1 MVEWITSPGLTDYD
15 TAIHQMETRAEAIA
29 QGRADEAVWLLE
41 HPPLYTAGTSAQGLR
56 SYMLKIYNYMA
67 LALVLTGVTAY
78 GVSSGSRLIFLHLW
92 VVTDDVYRISLSDWK
107 CGEVVPGN
115 SSHV

>member
-1 MVEWITSPGLTDYD
+1 M
-15 TAIHQMETRAEAIA
+15 
-29 QGRADEAVWLLE
+29 
-41 HPPLYTAGTSAQGLR
+41 
-56 SYMLKIYNYMA
+56 
-67 LALVLTGVTAY
+67 
-78 GVSSGSRLIFLHLW
+78 GSRLIFLHMW